1 MTKRKGQGR
10 PRDESVDTRVVAATL
25 ELLAEEGLSALSV
38 ESIATTAGVSKSSV
52 YRRWNSKEEI
62 IIDAIATVAQAVN
75 VSDTGD
81 IRHDL
86 VTAIDGLRGLV
97 SDTRAGEVFPWLVSE
112 IASRSDI
119 GVLYFTTVVHP
130 RRRAIVDL
138 LAAARERGDIR
149 SSLDVEIAVDILTG
163 PVILRRMAGNMDSAP
178 DDWVEIVVDS
188 LLTGWLED

>member
-1 MTKRKGQGR
+1 MKKRKGQGR

-178 DDWVEIVVDS
+178 DDWAEIVVDS

>member
-178 DDWVEIVVDS
+178 DDWAEIVVDS

>member
-1 MTKRKGQGR
+1 MKKRKGQGR

>member
-1 MTKRKGQGR
+1 
-10 PRDESVDTRVVAATL
+10 VAATL

-178 DDWVEIVVDS
+178 DDWAEIVVDS